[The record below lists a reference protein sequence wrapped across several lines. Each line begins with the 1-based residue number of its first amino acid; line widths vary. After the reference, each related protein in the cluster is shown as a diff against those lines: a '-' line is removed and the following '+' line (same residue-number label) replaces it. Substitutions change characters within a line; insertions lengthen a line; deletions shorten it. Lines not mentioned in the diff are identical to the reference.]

1 VGGYLALPAKP
12 DGFSSPNRTGRAP
25 NDLQTQCRHAV
36 FRESEETQVMLDFIG
51 ERGGTRTLDPMIKSH
66 VLYRLSY
73 ALTAAL
79 CRGLIGAGQ

>member
-1 VGGYLALPAKP
+1 MVQSHPENRLPA
-12 DGFSSPNRTGRAP
+12 GEACGLFSIRPQSVQSSFLGRVAFG
-25 NDLQTQCRHAV
+25 V
-36 FRESEETQVMLDFIG
+36 FQEVIAREVVFG

-79 CRGLIGAGQ
+79 CRGRCGAGQ